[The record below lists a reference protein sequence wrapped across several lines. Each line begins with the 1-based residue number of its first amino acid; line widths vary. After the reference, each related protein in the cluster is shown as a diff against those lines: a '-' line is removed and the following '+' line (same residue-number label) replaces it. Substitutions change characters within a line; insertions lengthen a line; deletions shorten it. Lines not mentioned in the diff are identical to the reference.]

1 MDQHGTK
8 STVKSA
14 SDGKKISRGLVRF
27 HLRNRGK
34 VKPLSVLRAEA
45 KESLESEKEAEK

>member
-8 STVKSA
+8 STVKSS

-27 HLRNRGK
+27 HLKNRGK
-34 VKPLSVLRAEA
+34 VKPMSVLREEL
-45 KESLESEKEAEK
+45 KEKAEAEKEDR